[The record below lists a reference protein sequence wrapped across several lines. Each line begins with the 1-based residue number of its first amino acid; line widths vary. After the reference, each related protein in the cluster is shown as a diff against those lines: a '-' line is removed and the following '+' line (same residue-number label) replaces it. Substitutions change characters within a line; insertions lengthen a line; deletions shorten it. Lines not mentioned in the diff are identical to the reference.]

1 VFSAQ
6 RLRDWILLLL
16 CNLIWASQ
24 FVLVKIVQ
32 EQMGPVAATSFP
44 MLIAT
49 VLLIPIVYFEM
60 RSHVGDIPKGTF
72 RKDWLGFL
80 TIGVLG
86 QVVAQLFITWGVRY
100 SLASNAALLMLTLPI
115 ATTVMAYFLL
125 GEKMSPVRWLSFAL
139 AGAGVVESS
148 GVNWKE
154 LNLVG
159 GTYLIGNGLIF
170 ASVCGSAFYNVY
182 SKKLLG
188 RHSPLQVLFYSYI
201 FVNVFLMPITFYT
214 EPEAFHQMFHYTAQT
229 WIGIALLAV
238 LQYCVS
244 MVIFL
249 TVLARLDATQASLSN
264 YLIPFFGLIIAAI
277 VLHEHLTIFMI
288 IGGIMV
294 LLSTLLITAWEE
306 HRRPKRG
313 DPVTEVRLS

>member
-1 VFSAQ
+1 VFAAQ

-49 VLLIPIVYFEM
+49 LLLIPIVRIEM
-60 RSHVGDIPKGTF
+60 RTYKGDIPKRAF
-72 RKDWLGFL
+72 SKDWLGFL

-115 ATTVMAYFLL
+115 VTTLMAYFLL
-125 GEKMSPVRWLSFAL
+125 GEKMSPIRWVSFAL
-139 AGAGVVESS
+139 AGAGVVECS
-148 GVNWKE
+148 GVEWGK
-154 LNLVG
+154 LNLTG
-159 GTYLIGNGLIF
+159 GTYLLGNTLIF

-182 SKKLLG
+182 SKKLLV
-188 RHSPLQVLFYSYI
+188 RYTPLQVLLYSYY
-201 FVNVFLMPITFYT
+201 FVILFLLPITFFT
-214 EPEAFHQMFHYTAQT
+214 EPEAWRQISHYTAQT
-229 WIGIALLAV
+229 WIGIVLLAV
-238 LQYCVS
+238 LQYCLS

-264 YLIPFFGLIIAAI
+264 YLIPFFGLIIAAM
-277 VLHEHLTIFMI
+277 VLHEHLTLFMI

-294 LLSTLLITAWEE
+294 LLSTLLITVWEE
-306 HRRPKRG
+306 RRRARRE
-313 DPVTEVRLS
+313 DTIA

>member
-1 VFSAQ
+1 VFAAQ

-32 EQMGPVAATSFP
+32 QQMGPVAATSFP

-49 VLLIPIVYFEM
+49 VLLIPIVQFEL
-60 RSHVGDIPKGTF
+60 RTYKGDIPKRPF

-80 TIGVLG
+80 IIGVLG

-115 ATTVMAYFLL
+115 VTTLMAYFLL

-139 AGAGVVESS
+139 AAAGVVECS
-148 GVNWKE
+148 GVDWKQ
-154 LNLVG
+154 LNLTG
-159 GTYLIGNGLIF
+159 GSYLLGNALIF
-170 ASVCGSAFYNVY
+170 VSVCGSAFYNVY
-182 SKKLLG
+182 SKKLLV
-188 RHSPLQVLFYSYI
+188 RYTPLQVLLYSYY
-201 FVNVFLMPITFYT
+201 FVIAFLIPITFIV
-214 EPEAFHQMFHYTAQT
+214 EPEAARQMPRYTAQT

-238 LQYCVS
+238 LQYCIS

-264 YLIPFFGLIIAAI
+264 YLIPFFGLIIAAV
-277 VLHEHLTIFMI
+277 VLHEHLTPFMI

-306 HRRPKRG
+306 RRRPRRE
-313 DPVTEVRLS
+313 DSLA